1 MYLESQRIHFREH
14 YPDLIKNNGV
24 GTQLQVLAWAHA
36 NPIVVEHI
44 SLMVTMSDAQQQYV
58 DLNVR
63 DRLSVADAVVLEHRL
78 GLTKAAAFISAVDP
92 WSYPHDDTPALLNV
106 KSYVQSVVA
115 QAANAGK
122 RLLNFTTASMSD
134 FLLSPLLIKKGDRP
148 PLGVKPKAAQRT
160 TSPKLVI
167 TAAAT
172 VSRKPCPPS
181 IEPPID
187 RGGPHMICNRPPDFP
202 SLSLSLNLHV
212 SNQG

>member
-36 NPIVVEHI
+36 NPIVVEHS
-44 SLMVTMSDAQQQYV
+44 SLMVTMPDAQQQYV

-78 GLTKAAAFISAVDP
+78 GLTKAAAFISAVDQ

-122 RLLNFTTASMSD
+122 RLLNFTTASISD

-148 PLGVKPKAAQRT
+148 SLVCKPKSERSKS
-160 TSPKLVI
+160 SPKAVV

-172 VSRKPCPPS
+172 VARKPSSQPVDLPIIEGIHLQNFRLPSPSSPPHLS
-181 IEPPID
+181 
-187 RGGPHMICNRPPDFP
+187 
-202 SLSLSLNLHV
+202 SLIHCS
-212 SNQG
+212 